1 MHAQSCLSVTPW
13 TVAYQ
18 VLMTIEFSRQ
28 EYWSGLPFPPTE
40 DTPDP
45 GIEPTSLASSA
56 LAGRL
61 FATGPPGKHSGE
73 YSGLKAWSP
82 QSGRPGVGF

>member
-18 VLMTIEFSRQ
+18 VLLTIEFSRQ
-28 EYWSGLPFPPTE
+28 EYWSGLPFPPPE

-45 GIEPTSLASSA
+45 GIEPASLASSA
-56 LAGRL
+56 LAGR
-61 FATGPPGKHSGE
+61 FFTTGPPGTHSGE
-73 YSGLKAWSP
+73 FSALKARSP
-82 QSGRPGVGF
+82 QTGRPGVGF